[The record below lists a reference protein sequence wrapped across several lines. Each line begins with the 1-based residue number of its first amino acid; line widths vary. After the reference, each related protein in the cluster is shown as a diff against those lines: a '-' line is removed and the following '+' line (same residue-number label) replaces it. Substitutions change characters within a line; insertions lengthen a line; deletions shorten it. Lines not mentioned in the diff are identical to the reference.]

1 MRGPRGSLPKR
12 DFHGKAVVIT
22 GGAGGIGRALAASF
36 AREGARIALLDLASS
51 PLVEACEALESAGAE
66 ALAIPCDVTDPA
78 QCAAAMQQV
87 REAWGGVDVL
97 VNNAGMVH
105 RSAFSDTSLEVFR
118 RVMEVNF
125 FGSLHCAQAALPDL
139 MERRGLIVV
148 TSSIAGMAPLYGRSG
163 YAASKHA
170 LHGLFESA
178 RSELA
183 GQVGVLM
190 VCPSFTASG
199 FEKAAVGADGNRID
213 RPRSKVG
220 RLASAE
226 SVADAVVRAAQA
238 DRRLLVLSPVGK
250 LSALLSRVTPRLY
263 ERLMVGRL
271 RKELK
276 HD

>member
-1 MRGPRGSLPKR
+1 LPRREFR
-12 DFHGKAVVIT
+12 DRAVVIT

-36 AREGARIALLDLASS
+36 AREGARVALLDLPSS
-51 PLVEACEALESAGAE
+51 PLDEAREALESAGAQVL
-66 ALAIPCDVTDPA
+66 ALPCDVTDPA
-78 QCAAAMQQV
+78 QCAEAMDRV

-105 RSAFSDTSLEVFR
+105 RSGFAETRLEVFR

-125 FGSLHCAQAALPDL
+125 FGSLHCAKAALPDL
-139 MERRGLIVV
+139 LERRGLIVV

-178 RSELA
+178 RAELS
-183 GQVGVLM
+183 GRVGVLM

-199 FEKAAVGADGNRID
+199 FEKAAVGADGEHID

-226 SVADAVVRAAQA
+226 SVADAVVRAAKA

-250 LSALLSRVTPRLY
+250 LSALLSRVTPGLY
-263 ERLMVGRL
+263 ERLMVSRL
-271 RKELK
+271 RSELK
-276 HD
+276 SG